1 MKRVF
6 TGWLLACSLLLLLVG
21 CEAEKVD
28 YSARLYQKDQ
38 LSFQHFGH
46 WTIASDE
53 VADDV
58 RFFSLEGPADII
70 IAGQV
75 YSAQE
80 QLLMDDFVRWY
91 SEAFAKELPF
101 GKVIDVR
108 FSELVKTV
116 GDTAHSGVR
125 EDFVVE
131 LLGQHIPFSREYL
144 MLEKNDKVLFL
155 MYQSEDSEYEKGQD
169 SLNLLLKSVQF

>member
-1 MKRVF
+1 MKRIF

-46 WTIASDE
+46 WTIESDE

-58 RFFSLEGPADII
+58 RFFTLEGPEDIV

-75 YSAQE
+75 YAAQE
-80 QLLMDDFVRWY
+80 QVLMDDFVRWY
-91 SEAFAKELPF
+91 SDSFAEKLPF

-108 FSELVKTV
+108 FSELEKTV
-116 GDTAHSGVR
+116 GDIVHSGVR
-125 EDFVVE
+125 EDFVLE
-131 LLGQHIPFSREYL
+131 LLGQHIPFTREYL
-144 MLEKNDKVLFL
+144 MLEQEDKVLFL
-155 MYQSEDSEYEKGQD
+155 MYQSEDSEYAKGQD
-169 SLNLLLKSVQF
+169 SLNLLIKSVRF